1 MLFYIMLCSFK
12 DKGPILFSIM
22 CFFGCNERLVIIV
35 FIINLL
41 YEAWPGKSCTL
52 LIFSLFDALS
62 SLNFS
67 NTFRN
72 SNSVKRG
79 A

>member
-1 MLFYIMLCSFK
+1 MILEKI
-12 DKGPILFSIM
+12 GPQGLICPNPGAIYM
-22 CFFGCNERLVIIV
+22 
-35 FIINLL
+35 

-52 LIFSLFDALS
+52 LIFSLFDVILPFN
-62 SLNFS
+62 LS

-72 SNSVKRG
+72 SNAVKRG